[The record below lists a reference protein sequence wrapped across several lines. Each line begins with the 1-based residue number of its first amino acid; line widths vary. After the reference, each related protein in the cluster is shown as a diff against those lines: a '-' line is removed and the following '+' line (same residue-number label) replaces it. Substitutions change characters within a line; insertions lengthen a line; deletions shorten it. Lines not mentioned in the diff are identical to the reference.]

1 MVTFTQ
7 SFWTVYR
14 CLLDLVFPPSCIHC
28 GRLGT
33 WLCRA
38 CAEQFSFWEG
48 PFCIL
53 CGRPWDEPG
62 PCRVCQAHSLHVYPI
77 RSVFVFEG
85 SVRAAVHALK
95 YRGAASVASTLAAPM
110 ACYWQHQHMQGDCL
124 VPVPLHPKRVAKRGY
139 NQAELL
145 ARALGQHLDLPIV
158 PHLLRRVRDTVSQTK
173 LNRDERQ
180 KNMEGAFA
188 LAEEVDLSGWK
199 LTLVDDVAT
208 TGSTLDACAEI
219 LLEAGA
225 QMVNAFTLARA
236 A

>member
-1 MVTFTQ
+1 MVTFAQ
-7 SFWTVYR
+7 GFWTVYR

-33 WLCRA
+33 WLCSA
-38 CAEQFSFWEG
+38 CAEQFPSWEG
-48 PFCIL
+48 PFCVL
-53 CGRPWDEPG
+53 CGRPWGEAG
-62 PCRVCQAHSLHVYPI
+62 PCRACQVQPSRVHPI
-77 RSVFVFEG
+77 RSAFIFEG
-85 SVRAAVHALK
+85 SVRDAVHALK
-95 YRGAASVASTLAAPM
+95 YRGAASVASAFAAPM
-110 ACYWQHQHMQGDCL
+110 AGYWLRQHMQGECL

-145 ARALGQHLDLPIV
+145 ARALGQYLDLPV
-158 PHLLRRVRDTVSQTK
+158 APHLLRRVRDTVSQTK
-173 LNRDERQ
+173 LNRDERL
-180 KNMEGAFA
+180 KNMEGAFT
-188 LAEEVDLSGWK
+188 LSEEVDLSGWK

-208 TGSTLDACAEI
+208 TGATLDACAEI